1 MSDTYRI
8 YGSEMSPYSVKV
20 RSYFRYKKIPH
31 EWCESRTA
39 EAKPYQKLP
48 LIPVVVT
55 PEDKGMQ
62 DSTLIIEALE
72 EKFPVPS
79 IHPVDNAMAFLSAL
93 LEDFSDEWGNKWMFH
108 YRWRRPA
115 DQDSAAERLVRF
127 NMPGLSKDE
136 ARKMEN
142 KLKERMVARV
152 WFVGSNEKTAPQI
165 EAGFKEFIA
174 QLETHL
180 AKRSYLF
187 GERPAFADF
196 GLFGQLY
203 CMWTDHTGHELIE
216 AAGPNCTA
224 WIQRMQD
231 PEATGDFES
240 RDALGPTLAPILHE
254 QVGALYLPWMK
265 ANADALRLG
274 AEEYTLQLRTGEW
287 TQKPQKYHAR
297 AFAALRERYY
307 HTAGINTLDPILNA
321 VGCLWHLRG

>member
-31 EWCESRTA
+31 EWCEGQA
-39 EAKPYQKLP
+39 EEAKRYQKLP
-48 LIPVVVT
+48 LVPVVVT
-55 PEDKGMQ
+55 PDDEGMQ
-62 DSTLIIEALE
+62 DSTPIIDAMEA
-72 EKFPVPS
+72 KFPEPS
-79 IHPVDNAMAFLSAL
+79 IHPEDAATAFLSAL

-108 YRWRRPA
+108 YRWKRPA

-127 NMPGLSKDE
+127 NMPGLSREE
-136 ARKMEN
+136 ALKMEN
-142 KLKERMVARV
+142 MLKERMVPRV

-174 QLETHL
+174 RLETHL

-203 CMWTDHTGHELIE
+203 CMWTDHTGHEIIE

-224 WIQRMQD
+224 WIKRMLA
-231 PEATGDFES
+231 PEAAGDFES
-240 RDALGPTLAPILHE
+240 WETLEATLAPILQE
-254 QVGALYLPWMK
+254 QVGALYLPWML
-265 ANADALRLG
+265 ANAGALQEG

-297 AFAALRERYY
+297 ALKALRARYQGVAQKAAL
-307 HTAGINTLDPILNA
+307 DPVLEA
-321 VGCLWHLRG
+321 TGCLEPLRG